1 MFYELS
7 RIGTSDYFRKEQ
19 GEKFSFPP
27 HLHQCFELILV
38 TSGSMDI
45 IINGQMHTLEKNQ
58 AVLVF
63 PNQIHSLR
71 SINSKHT
78 LFIFSP
84 QFIQAYWA
92 EKSNSLPIHNAIALD
107 DYTVQRLL
115 SLTSESSK
123 FEIKGVFYSIC
134 AVLDKSTSFQKNI
147 DDSQTL
153 LFKILGYIEKNFAKD
168 CALSA
173 LAASVGYN
181 SEYIS
186 RFFKHKMNMPYNQ
199 YLNIRRLNHAAYLL
213 QNTNET
219 ALNCALESGYT
230 SLRTFNRNFKLYYGM
245 TPQEYRNKRLPQF

>member
-19 GEKFSFPP
+19 GENFSFPP
-27 HLHQCFELILV
+27 HLHQSFELILI

-45 IINGQMHTLEKNQ
+45 TVNGQTHTLEKNQ

-63 PNQIHSLR
+63 PNQIHSLQ
-71 SINSKHT
+71 SVSSKHT

-84 QFIQAYWA
+84 QFIQAYWT
-92 EKSNSLPIHNAIALD
+92 EKSNSLPLHNAITLD
-107 DYTVQRLL
+107 EYTAKRLL
-115 SLTSESSK
+115 SLSSESSK
-123 FEIKGVFYSIC
+123 FEIKGIFYSIC
-134 AVLDKSTSFQKNI
+134 ALLDKSTSFQKDL

-153 LFKILGYIEKNFAKD
+153 LFKILSYIEKNFSKD
-168 CALSA
+168 CSLSSVA
-173 LAASVGYN
+173 TSVGYN
-181 SEYIS
+181 TEYIS
-186 RFFKHKMNMPYNQ
+186 RFFKKKMNIPYNQ

-213 QNTNET
+213 NNSNES

-245 TPQEYRNKRLPQF
+245 TPQEHRNKRSPH

>member
-7 RIGTSDYFRKEQ
+7 RIGTSDYFIKEQ
-19 GEKFSFPP
+19 GENFSFPP
-27 HLHQCFELILV
+27 HLHQSFELILI

-45 IINGQMHTLEKNQ
+45 TVNGQVHTLEKNQ

-63 PNQIHSLR
+63 PNQIHSLQ
-71 SINSKHT
+71 SVSSKHT

-84 QFIQAYWA
+84 QFIQAYWT
-92 EKSNSLPIHNAIALD
+92 EKSNSLPLRNSITLD
-107 DYTVQRLL
+107 EYTAQRLISL
-115 SLTSESSK
+115 SSESSK

-134 AVLDKSTSFQKNI
+134 AILDKSTSFQKDL

-153 LFKILGYIEKNFAKD
+153 LFKIMNHIEKNFAKD
-168 CALSA
+168 CSLGA

-181 SEYIS
+181 TEYIS
-186 RFFKHKMNMPYNQ
+186 RFFKKKMNMPYNQ

-213 QNTNET
+213 HNSNET

-245 TPQEYRNKRLPQF
+245 TPQEYRNKRSPQ